1 LIMKNGQRN
10 LLLLISSLLVLGLLF
25 GCSSD
30 SDRGRLLA
38 KVGDDKI
45 YEDQVNEIVERMKK
59 NFNNFD
65 DELNFRRDILDSLI
79 IQRMLVQEA
88 YKKNIDELE
97 EVNRLVL
104 ANKDKFLLDI
114 LYIRE
119 IEDKA
124 KASDKEIKDWYDK
137 MEYKYKVSH
146 ILVKDLDTA
155 QRILDSLR
163 NGGNFE
169 ELAVTYSTDP
179 SAQRNRG
186 ELDYFVWGQMVPE
199 FQEQVIK
206 MKPGEISE
214 PFKTRYGYHIVKMID
229 RVPNTERRSL
239 ENARDD
245 IVSAI
250 KNNKKS
256 QLMEAFSDTLRARIP
271 IKIDTGT
278 VQYLMHKRENLYPPQ
293 VLNNLPRNDYDL
305 NQLDRNDKELV
316 LASWDGGQVTVGEYF
331 TQIQKA
337 KAYAEPPSITSYDS
351 LAEYIFQLN
360 VMDLLASEARR
371 RGLENDPEFQRKLEG
386 FKELA
391 MADIMKND
399 SLQLPNPPDDG
410 EIRQYYE
417 DHLDDFREPP
427 SIDAYEIMVPTKA
440 EALKYKRQIRT
451 LEKFKEV
458 ASRKTE
464 RSGKRQDGGHLGY
477 IRESSWGR
485 YYRAADSTPVGG
497 ISNPIDVANGNYSII
512 YVQDKRGESVKQ
524 FNTVRAQI
532 ANKLEQERRQEVF
545 SKWVEDKKKEIDVE
559 IYENSL
565 RATIDKDKYEET
577 QDNAQG

>member
-1 LIMKNGQRN
+1 MIMKNGQRN
-10 LLLLISSLLVLGLLF
+10 LLLLLSSLLILGLLF

-30 SDRGRLLA
+30 SDHGKLLA
-38 KVGDDKI
+38 KVGGDNIYQDEVDD
-45 YEDQVNEIVERMKK
+45 VVARMPQKFTK
-59 NFNNFD
+59 FD
-65 DELNFRRDILDSLI
+65 DELNYRRDILDSLI
-79 IQRMLVQEA
+79 IQRLLIQEA

-124 KASDKEIKDWYDK
+124 KVSDQEVKDWYDK

-155 QRILDSLR
+155 QMILDSLQ

-169 ELAVTYSTDP
+169 ELAVAYSVDP
-179 SAQRNRG
+179 SAQTNRG
-186 ELDYFVWGQMVPE
+186 ELDYFVWGQMLPK
-199 FQEQVIK
+199 FQEQVVK
-206 MKPGEISE
+206 MNPGEISK

-229 RVPNTERRSL
+229 KSPNPDRRSL
-239 ENARDD
+239 ESIRED
-245 IVSAI
+245 IENAI
-250 KNNKKS
+250 KNNKKAA
-256 QLMEAFSDTLRARIP
+256 LMEAFNDSLRVRFP
-271 IKIDTGT
+271 IKVDTGT
-278 VQYLMHKRENLYPPQ
+278 VAYLMHKRENLYPPQ
-293 VLNNLPRNDYDL
+293 ILDKLPKNDYDM

-331 TQIQKA
+331 TQIQKV
-337 KAYAEPPSITSYDS
+337 KDYIQPPSITNYDS
-351 LAEYIFQLN
+351 LGEFIFQMN

-371 RGLENDPEFQRKLEG
+371 RGLENDPEFKKKLDG
-386 FKELA
+386 FKEMA

-399 SLQLPNPPDDG
+399 SLNLPNPPDDG

-427 SIDAYEIMVPTKA
+427 SIDVYEIMLPSKQ

-458 ASRKTE
+458 ASEKTE
-464 RSGKRQDGGHLGY
+464 RAGKRQEAGHLGY

-497 ISNPIDVANGNYSII
+497 ISNPIDVMNGMWSIL

-545 SKWVEDKKKEIDVE
+545 AKWVDEKKKEVDVE
-559 IYENSL
+559 IFENNL
-565 RATIDKDKYEET
+565 RAGIDKSKYE
-577 QDNAQG
+577 DAPKNSQG